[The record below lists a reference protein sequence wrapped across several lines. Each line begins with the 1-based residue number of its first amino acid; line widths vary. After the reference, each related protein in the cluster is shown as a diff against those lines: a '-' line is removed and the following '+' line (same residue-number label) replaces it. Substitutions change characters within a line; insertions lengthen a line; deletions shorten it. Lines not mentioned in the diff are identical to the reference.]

1 MTVRINLLMNQGST
15 FYQEVEITDQ
25 NGDPLQVTFANG
37 DPVYTAAAQMRKS
50 YFSSTSAAFGT
61 GLSNGMLTLS
71 MSANATANI
80 EGGRYVYD
88 VELTSSNSVSRVLE
102 GHVQVRSEVTKP

>member
-1 MTVRINLLMNQGST
+1 MTVRVNLLLNQGAT
-15 FYQEVEITDQ
+15 FYQQVEITDQ

-50 YFSSTSAAFGT
+50 YFSSNASTFTT

-71 MSANATANI
+71 MTANSTVNI

-88 VELTSSNSVSRVLE
+88 VELTSSNSVSRIIE
-102 GHVQVRSEVTKP
+102 GHVQVLSNVTK